1 MAEAVLSALMEVLF
15 HKTASQIFQK
25 NGLLGST
32 KKEML
37 NLQSTLS
44 TIQAVLQDAEDR
56 QMKEKALKNW
66 LVKLK
71 DIVYEADD
79 LLDEYMT
86 ELLRHKVVL
95 DDRETRYCVFHAV
108 NSLYLSGT
116 LIFLGYSMKLKLKQ
130 VVEKLD
136 LVANERAKFH
146 FRDVYEKRFSCERP
160 QSDSYVIESKI
171 LGRNKDKKN
180 IIKLLIGSDV
190 SVVSII
196 GIGGIGKTTV
206 AKLVYNDA
214 VVENSFDTRIW
225 VCVSEGFN
233 VKRLLKAIIES
244 GTGSSCNLVE
254 MDVIQRR
261 VQELILGKKFLL
273 VLDDVWD
280 DDHEKYERLKNL
292 VHNGLDGSKL
302 LVTTRNEKVA
312 LLMGTTNPYRLEGLS
327 DGDCWSLFQEL
338 AYKNRQKELLA
349 LEEVGKEIAKKCRGV
364 PLAAKAL
371 GSLMCLKNQKSEWS
385 FIRDCAMW
393 DLMGHEDGAGILSAL
408 KLSYEYLPTHLKQ
421 CFAYCSIFPKGYR
434 INKNTLIRLWMAEGF
449 VPSSESIPP
458 EEVGNGYFN
467 ELLWRSFFQN
477 VRRDFDGNIVEC
489 DMHDLVHDLAKSVGG
504 VDCLTTEFGK
514 EVIIPVA
521 TRHLSM
527 FGNEVVPKNPGM
539 LKSAQNLRSFLLL
552 DGQRNI
558 TKLSKSFFLS
568 FRSIRALDCSG
579 TSIKKLSNSIG
590 TLLHLRYLNLS
601 HTLLRTLPKS
611 ICCLLNLEALILKHC
626 NHLIELPA
634 EIRKLVNLRHL
645 DIYGC
650 TSLTMLPGGIGQM
663 RSLQTL
669 PVYIVSDAAASDIS
683 ELQRLD
689 LHGELMIKN
698 LENLSNEICAKNANL
713 KGKRHIRFLKL
724 IWAQVEEMETR
735 ENVERVVEGLQ
746 PNSDLRKLHLEGY
759 IGANFPSWLMT
770 TYLVNIVELSLLKC
784 HRCVELPQLEKL
796 PFLEVLT
803 VDGMDSAMYFCG
815 SSGGKD
821 SATHFASLKQLT
833 LRNMPCLLGWSVNED
848 HGILPRLKK
857 FTCEACPSLNNL
869 PYLPSLNSLEL
880 SDCSSELLAETAANV
895 TSLTHL
901 MISGFL
907 ELIHLPEGL
916 LKNNISLLSVEIR
929 DCPEIRSL
937 SSDLK
942 VLPCI
947 ESLSISNCKNLSSV
961 FDSCGLGTLK
971 SLSIHDCHNISLEK
985 GLQNLQFLQYASLS
999 DCGNLTTLPM
1009 PMQHLTSLQTL
1020 HIWSCS
1026 EMYMLP
1032 EWLGDLSSLREL
1044 ELWYCGKL
1052 SSLPES
1058 VKNLTKLQF
1067 LSIWGCPNLG
1077 LRCRKDVGEDWHKIK
1092 HVPFIKING
1101 PYIQAMTEYA
1111 AYIASPWGVSL
1122 PEPNLNAGCPLLK

>member
-15 HKTASQIFQK
+15 QKTASQIFQK

-130 VVEKLD
+130 VLEKLD

-146 FRDVYEKRFSCERP
+146 FRDVVYEKGFSCERP

-225 VCVSEGFN
+225 VCVSKGFN

-244 GTGSSCNLVE
+244 ATDSSCNLVE

-408 KLSYEYLPTHLKQ
+408 RLSYEYLPTHLKQ

-521 TRHLSM
+521 TRHLLM

-579 TSIKKLSNSIG
+579 TRIKKLSNSIG

-803 VDGMDSAMYFCG
+803 VDGMDSAMHFCG

-937 SSDLK
+937 SSELK

-1101 PYIQAMTEYA
+1101 PYIQAMTGY
-1111 AYIASPWGVSL
+1111 P
-1122 PEPNLNAGCPLLK
+1122 

>member
-15 HKTASQIFQK
+15 QKTASQIFQK

-146 FRDVYEKRFSCERP
+146 FRDVVYEKRFSCERP

-312 LLMGTTNPYRLEGLS
+312 LLVGTTNPYRLEGLS

-434 INKNTLIRLWMAEGF
+434 INKNTLIHLWMAEGF

-489 DMHDLVHDLAKSVGG
+489 DMHDLAKSVGG

-558 TKLSKSFFLS
+558 TKVSKSFFLS

-848 HGILPRLKK
+848 HGILPHLKK

-937 SSDLK
+937 SSELK

-947 ESLSISNCKNLSSV
+947 ESLSISNCKNLSSL

-971 SLSIHDCHNISLEK
+971 SLSIHGCHNISLEK

-1032 EWLGDLSSLREL
+1032 EWLRDLSSLREL

-1101 PYIQAMTEYA
+1101 PYIQAMTGY
-1111 AYIASPWGVSL
+1111 P
-1122 PEPNLNAGCPLLK
+1122 

>member
-1 MAEAVLSALMEVLF
+1 MAEALLSALMEVLF
-15 HKTASQIFQK
+15 QKTASQIFQK

-86 ELLRHKVVL
+86 ELLRHKVIL

-108 NSLYLSGT
+108 NSLYLNGA
-116 LIFLGYSMKLKLKQ
+116 LIILGYSMKLKLKE

-146 FRDVYEKRFSCERP
+146 FRDFVHQKGFSCERP

-214 VVENSFDTRIW
+214 VVESSFDTRIW

-338 AYKNRQKELLA
+338 AYKNRQKELFA

-408 KLSYEYLPTHLKQ
+408 RLSYEYLPTHLKQ

-539 LKSAQNLRSFLLL
+539 LKNAQKLRSFLLL

-579 TSIKKLSNSIG
+579 TRIKKLSNSIG

-626 NHLIELPA
+626 NHLKELPA

-869 PYLPSLNSLEL
+869 PYLPFLNSLEL

-937 SSDLK
+937 SSELK

-985 GLQNLQFLQYASLS
+985 GLQNLQLLQYASLS

-1032 EWLGDLSSLREL
+1032 EWLEDLSSLREL

-1077 LRCRKDVGEDWHKIK
+1077 SRCTKDVGEDWHKIK

-1101 PYIQAMTEYA
+1101 PYVQAMTGY
-1111 AYIASPWGVSL
+1111 P
-1122 PEPNLNAGCPLLK
+1122 

>member
-15 HKTASQIFQK
+15 QKTASQIFQK

-37 NLQSTLS
+37 NLQSTFS

-86 ELLRHKVVL
+86 ELLRHKVIL

-108 NSLYLSGT
+108 NSLYLNGT

-146 FRDVYEKRFSCERP
+146 FRDAVYEKGFSCERP

-180 IIKLLIGSDV
+180 IIKLLIGSDE

-408 KLSYEYLPTHLKQ
+408 RLSYEYLPTHLKQ

-477 VRRDFDGNIVEC
+477 VRRDFDGIIVEC

-579 TSIKKLSNSIG
+579 TRIKKLSNSIG

-713 KGKRHIRFLKL
+713 KGKRHIQFLKL

-937 SSDLK
+937 SSELK

-971 SLSIHDCHNISLEK
+971 SLSIHGCHNISLEK

-1044 ELWYCGKL
+1044 ELWYCRKL

-1067 LSIWGCPNLG
+1067 LSVWGCPNLG
-1077 LRCRKDVGEDWHKIK
+1077 SRCRNDVGEDWHKIK

-1101 PYIQAMTEYA
+1101 PYIQAMTGY
-1111 AYIASPWGVSL
+1111 P
-1122 PEPNLNAGCPLLK
+1122 

>member
-1 MAEAVLSALMEVLF
+1 
-15 HKTASQIFQK
+15 
-25 NGLLGST
+25 
-32 KKEML
+32 
-37 NLQSTLS
+37 
-44 TIQAVLQDAEDR
+44 
-56 QMKEKALKNW
+56 
-66 LVKLK
+66 
-71 DIVYEADD
+71 
-79 LLDEYMT
+79 
-86 ELLRHKVVL
+86 
-95 DDRETRYCVFHAV
+95 
-108 NSLYLSGT
+108 
-116 LIFLGYSMKLKLKQ
+116 MKLRLKE
-130 VVEKLD
+130 VGEKLD

-146 FRDVYEKRFSCERP
+146 FRDVVHQKGFSCERP

-171 LGRNKDKKN
+171 LGRNEDKES
-180 IIKLLIGSDV
+180 IIKLLIGSDM

-206 AKLVYNDA
+206 AKLVYNEA
-214 VVENSFDTRIW
+214 VVENYFDKRIW

-233 VKRLLKAIIES
+233 VKRLFKAIIES

-327 DGDCWSLFQEL
+327 DYDCWSLFQEL

-349 LEEVGKEIAKKCRGV
+349 FEEVGKEIAKKCRGV
-364 PLAAKAL
+364 PLVAKAL
-371 GSLMCLKNQKSEWS
+371 GSLMCLKNQKSEWY

-393 DLMGHEDGAGILSAL
+393 DLMGHEDGLGILSAL
-408 KLSYEYLPTHLKQ
+408 RLSYECLPTHLKQ

-434 INKNTLIRLWMAEGF
+434 INKNTLICLWMAEGF
-449 VPSSESIPP
+449 VPSSENMPP

-504 VDCLTTEFGK
+504 IDCLTTEFGK

-521 TRHLSM
+521 TRHLSV
-527 FGNEVVPKNPGM
+527 FGNEMVPKKRGM
-539 LKSAQNLRSFLLL
+539 LKNAQKLRSFLLL
-552 DGQRNI
+552 DGQRYI

-568 FRSIRALDCSG
+568 FKSIRALDCSG
-579 TSIKKLSNSIG
+579 SRIKKLSKSIG
-590 TLLHLRYLNLS
+590 TLSHLRYLNIS
-601 HTLLRTLPKS
+601 HTLLKTLPT
-611 ICCLLNLEALILKHC
+611 LILKHC
-626 NHLIELPA
+626 NHLTELPA
-634 EIRKLVNLRHL
+634 EIRRLVNLRHL

-650 TSLTMLPGGIGQM
+650 TSLTMLPGGVGQM

-669 PVYIVSDAAASDIS
+669 PIYIVSNVAASDIS

-689 LHGELMIKN
+689 IHGELMIKN

-713 KGKRHIRFLKL
+713 KGKKHIRFLKL

-735 ENVERVVEGLQ
+735 ENVERVVECLQ
-746 PNSDLRKLHLEGY
+746 PNSDLRRLHIEGY

-770 TYLVNIVELSLLKC
+770 IYLVYIVELSILKC
-784 HRCVELPQLEKL
+784 HRCVELPQLGKL

-803 VDGMDSAMYFCG
+803 VDGMDSAMYFCN
-815 SSGGKD
+815 SSSEKD

-833 LRNMPCLLGWSVNED
+833 LRNMPSLLGWSVNED

-857 FTCEACPSLNNL
+857 FTCEACPYLNNFPDL
-869 PYLPSLNSLEL
+869 PFLNSLEL
-880 SDCSSELLAETAANV
+880 SDCSSELLAATVAKV

-907 ELIHLPEGL
+907 ELLHFPEEL
-916 LKNNISLLSVEIR
+916 LKNNISLLSLEIR
-929 DCPEIRSL
+929 DCPEIQSL
-937 SSDLK
+937 SSELN
-942 VLPCI
+942 VLPCL

-961 FDSCGLGTLK
+961 LDCCGLETLK
-971 SLSIHDCHNISLEK
+971 SLSIHGCHNITLGK
-985 GLQNLQFLQYASLS
+985 GLQSLQFLQYASLS

-1009 PMQHLTSLQTL
+1009 TMQHLRSLQTL
-1020 HIWSCS
+1020 HLWSCS

-1032 EWLGDLSSLREL
+1032 EWLGDLISLREL
-1044 ELWYCGKL
+1044 ELWYCVNL
-1052 SSLPES
+1052 CSIPES
-1058 VKNLTKLQF
+1058 VKKLTKLQF

-1077 LRCRKDVGEDWHKIK
+1077 SRCRKDVGEDWPKIN

-1101 PYIQAMTEYA
+1101 PYIQAMTGNICILDQLLFLFKLKRSELF
-1111 AYIASPWGVSL
+1111 ILLLILFNMSL
-1122 PEPNLNAGCPLLK
+1122 GS

>member
-15 HKTASQIFQK
+15 QKIAPQIFPK
-25 NGLLGST
+25 NGLLAST

-44 TIQAVLQDAEDR
+44 TIQGVLQDAEDR

-86 ELLRHKVVL
+86 ELLRHKVIL
-95 DDRETRYCVFHAV
+95 DDQETRYCVFYAV
-108 NSLYLSGT
+108 SSLYLDGT
-116 LIFLGYSMKLKLKQ
+116 LLFLGYRMKLKLKE
-130 VVEKLD
+130 VGEKLD

-146 FRDVYEKRFSCERP
+146 FRDVVCQKSLSCERP

-171 LGRNKDKKN
+171 LGRNKDKEN
-180 IIKLLIGSDV
+180 IIKLLIESDV
-190 SVVSII
+190 SVVSIV

-225 VCVSEGFN
+225 VCVSEGFD

-254 MDVIQRR
+254 MDAIQRR
-261 VQELILGKKFLL
+261 VQQLMLGKKCLL
-273 VLDDVWD
+273 ILDDVWD

-312 LLMGTTNPYRLEGLS
+312 LLMGTTNPYHLEGLS
-327 DGDCWSLFQEL
+327 DGDCWSLFREL
-338 AYKNRQKELLA
+338 AYKNRQEELLA
-349 LEEVGKEIAKKCRGV
+349 LEEVGKEIAKKCKGV

-393 DLMGHEDGAGILSAL
+393 DLMGHDDGAGILSAL
-408 KLSYEYLPTHLKQ
+408 RLSYEYLPTHLKQ

-434 INKNTLIRLWMAEGF
+434 INKNTLICLWMAEGF
-449 VPSSESIPP
+449 VPSSESMPP
-458 EEVGNGYFN
+458 EELGNGYFN

-504 VDCLTTEFGK
+504 VDCLTIEFGK

-527 FGNEVVPKNPGM
+527 FGNEMVPKEPGM
-539 LKSAQNLRSFLLL
+539 LKSAQKLRSFLLL
-552 DGQRNI
+552 DGQRNV

-568 FRSIRALDCSG
+568 FKSIRALDCSG
-579 TSIKKLSNSIG
+579 SRIKKLSNSIG

-601 HTLLRTLPKS
+601 DTLLKTLPKS

-634 EIRKLVNLRHL
+634 ETRKLVNLRHL

-650 TSLTMLPGGIGQM
+650 TSLTMLPRGIGQM

-669 PVYIVSDAAASDIS
+669 PVYIVNNAAASDVS

-698 LENLSNEICAKNANL
+698 LENLSNEIYAKNVNL
-713 KGKRHIRFLKL
+713 KGKRHIRSLKL
-724 IWAQVEEMETR
+724 IWEQVEEMETR
-735 ENVERVVEGLQ
+735 ENVERVVESLQ
-746 PNSDLRKLHLEGY
+746 PNSDLRKLHIEGY

-770 TYLVNIVELSLLKC
+770 TYLVHIVELWLLKC
-784 HRCVELPQLEKL
+784 HRCVELPQLGKL

-803 VDGMDSAMYFCG
+803 VDEMDSAMYFCD
-815 SSGGKD
+815 SSGEKD
-821 SATHFASLKQLT
+821 WATNFASLKQLT
-833 LRNMPCLLGWSVNED
+833 VRNMPNLLGWSVNED
-848 HGILPRLKK
+848 HSILPCLKK
-857 FTCEACPSLNNL
+857 FMCEACPYLNNL
-869 PYLPSLNSLEL
+869 PDLPCLDSLEL
-880 SDCSSELLAETAANV
+880 SDCSSALLAVTAAKV

-901 MISGFL
+901 MISGL
-907 ELIHLPEGL
+907 GLLHLPEGL
-916 LKNNISLLSVEIR
+916 LKNNINLSSVEIR
-929 DCPEIRSL
+929 DCPEIQSL
-937 SSDLK
+937 SSELK
-942 VLPCI
+942 VLPCL
-947 ESLSISNCKNLSSV
+947 ESLSISNCNNLSSV
-961 FDSCGLGTLK
+961 LDSSGLGTLK
-971 SLSIHDCHNISLEK
+971 SLSIHGCPNINLEK
-985 GLQNLQFLQYASLS
+985 GLQSLQLLQYASLS
-999 DCGNLTTLPM
+999 ECENLTILPM
-1009 PMQHLTSLQTL
+1009 TMQHLTSLQTL
-1020 HIWSCS
+1020 HIWSCP

-1032 EWLGDLSSLREL
+1032 EWLGDLISLRDL
-1044 ELWYCGKL
+1044 ELWYCGNL

-1058 VKNLTKLQF
+1058 VKKLTKLQF

-1077 LRCRKDVGEDWHKIK
+1077 LRCRKDVGEDWHKIQ

-1101 PYIQAMTEYA
+1101 PYIQAMTGY
-1111 AYIASPWGVSL
+1111 P
-1122 PEPNLNAGCPLLK
+1122 

>member
-1 MAEAVLSALMEVLF
+1 MAEALLSALMEVLF
-15 HKTASQIFQK
+15 QKIASQIFQK
-25 NGLLGST
+25 IGILGST

-44 TIQAVLQDAEDR
+44 TIQAVLQDAEER

-66 LVKLK
+66 LMKLK

-95 DDRETRYCVFHAV
+95 DDRGTRYCVFHAV
-108 NSLYLSGT
+108 NSLYLNGS
-116 LIFLGYSMKLKLKQ
+116 LIFLGYSMKLKLKE
-130 VVEKLD
+130 VVEKLE

-146 FRDVYEKRFSCERP
+146 FRDVVYEKGFSCERP

-190 SVVSII
+190 SVVSIT

-214 VVENSFDTRIW
+214 VVESSFDTRIW

-292 VHNGLDGSKL
+292 VHSGLDGSKL

-393 DLMGHEDGAGILSAL
+393 DLMEHEDGAGILSAL
-408 KLSYEYLPTHLKQ
+408 RLSYEYLPTHLKQ

-434 INKNTLIRLWMAEGF
+434 INKNTLIHLWMAEGF

-504 VDCLTTEFGK
+504 VDCFTAELGK

-539 LKSAQNLRSFLLL
+539 LKSAQKLRSFLLL

-568 FRSIRALDCSG
+568 FRSIRALDCSS
-579 TSIKKLSNSIG
+579 TRIKKLSNSIG

-611 ICCLLNLEALILKHC
+611 ICCLLNLEALMLKHC

-724 IWAQVEEMETR
+724 RWAQVEEMETR

-815 SSGGKD
+815 SSGVKD

-833 LRNMPCLLGWSVNED
+833 LRNMPSLLGWSVNED
-848 HGILPRLKK
+848 HGVLPRLKK
-857 FTCEACPSLNNL
+857 LTCEACPHLNNL

-880 SDCSSELLAETAANV
+880 SDCSNELLAETAANI

-901 MISGFL
+901 MISGFF
-907 ELIHLPEGL
+907 ELILLPEGL
-916 LKNNISLLSVEIR
+916 LKNNKSLLSVEIR
-929 DCPEIRSL
+929 ECPEIQSL
-937 SSDLK
+937 SSELK

-947 ESLSISNCKNLSSV
+947 ESLSVSNCKNLSSV
-961 FDSCGLGTLK
+961 LDSCGLGTLK
-971 SLSIHDCHNISLEK
+971 SLSIHGCHNISLEK
-985 GLQNLQFLQYASLS
+985 GLQSLQFLQYASLS

-1009 PMQHLTSLQTL
+1009 PMKHLTSLQTL

-1058 VKNLTKLQF
+1058 VKKLTKLQF

-1077 LRCRKDVGEDWHKIK
+1077 SRCRKDVGEDWHKIK

-1101 PYIQAMTEYA
+1101 PYIQAMTGY
-1111 AYIASPWGVSL
+1111 P
-1122 PEPNLNAGCPLLK
+1122 

>member
-1 MAEAVLSALMEVLF
+1 MAETVLSALMEVLF
-15 HKTASQIFQK
+15 QKTASQIFQK

-86 ELLRHKVVL
+86 ELLRHKVIL

-108 NSLYLSGT
+108 NSLYLNGT
-116 LIFLGYSMKLKLKQ
+116 LIFLGYSMKLKLKE

-146 FRDVYEKRFSCERP
+146 FKDAVYEKGFSCERP

-171 LGRNKDKKN
+171 LGRNKDKNN
-180 IIKLLIGSDV
+180 IIKLLIGSDE

-338 AYKNRQKELLA
+338 AYKNRQNELLA

-408 KLSYEYLPTHLKQ
+408 RLSYEYLPTHLKQ

-434 INKNTLIRLWMAEGF
+434 INKNTLICLWMAEGF

-527 FGNEVVPKNPGM
+527 FGNEVVPKNPGI

-579 TSIKKLSNSIG
+579 TRIKKLSNSIG

-611 ICCLLNLEALILKHC
+611 ICCLLNLKTLILKHC

-698 LENLSNEICAKNANL
+698 LENMSNEICAKNANL

-937 SSDLK
+937 SSELK

-971 SLSIHDCHNISLEK
+971 SLSIHGCHNISLEK

-1032 EWLGDLSSLREL
+1032 EWLGDLCSLREL

-1067 LSIWGCPNLG
+1067 LSVWGCPNLG
-1077 LRCRKDVGEDWHKIK
+1077 SRCRKDVGEDWHKIK

-1101 PYIQAMTEYA
+1101 PYIQAMT
-1111 AYIASPWGVSL
+1111 G
-1122 PEPNLNAGCPLLK
+1122 N

>member
-15 HKTASQIFQK
+15 QKTASQIFQK

-32 KKEML
+32 KKEMS

-86 ELLRHKVVL
+86 ELLRHKVIL

-108 NSLYLSGT
+108 NSLYLNGT
-116 LIFLGYSMKLKLKQ
+116 LIFLGYSMKLKLKE

-146 FRDVYEKRFSCERP
+146 FRDVVYEKGFSCERP
-160 QSDSYVIESKI
+160 RSDSYVIESKI

-408 KLSYEYLPTHLKQ
+408 RLSYEYLPTHLKQ

-449 VPSSESIPP
+449 VPSSESISP

-477 VRRDFDGNIVEC
+477 VRRDFEGNIVEC

-579 TSIKKLSNSIG
+579 TRIKKLSNSIG

-937 SSDLK
+937 SSELK

-971 SLSIHDCHNISLEK
+971 SLSIHGCHSISLEK

-1067 LSIWGCPNLG
+1067 LSVWGCPNLG
-1077 LRCRKDVGEDWHKIK
+1077 SRCRKDVGEDWHKIK

-1101 PYIQAMTEYA
+1101 PYIQAMT
-1111 AYIASPWGVSL
+1111 G
-1122 PEPNLNAGCPLLK
+1122 N

>member
-15 HKTASQIFQK
+15 QKTASQIFQK

-86 ELLRHKVVL
+86 QLLRHKVIL

-108 NSLYLSGT
+108 NSLYLNGT

-146 FRDVYEKRFSCERP
+146 FRDVVYEKGFSCERP

-261 VQELILGKKFLL
+261 VQELIMGKKFLL

-408 KLSYEYLPTHLKQ
+408 RLSYEYLPTHLKQ

-434 INKNTLIRLWMAEGF
+434 INKNTLICLWMAEGF

-467 ELLWRSFFQN
+467 ELLWHSFFQN

-558 TKLSKSFFLS
+558 TNLSKSFFLS

-579 TSIKKLSNSIG
+579 TRIKKLSNSIG

-937 SSDLK
+937 SSELK

-961 FDSCGLGTLK
+961 FDSCRLGTLK
-971 SLSIHDCHNISLEK
+971 SLSIHGCHNISLEK

-1009 PMQHLTSLQTL
+1009 PMLHLTSLQTL

-1058 VKNLTKLQF
+1058 VKNLTKLQI

-1077 LRCRKDVGEDWHKIK
+1077 SRCRKDVGEDWHKIK

-1101 PYIQAMTEYA
+1101 PYIQAMTGY
-1111 AYIASPWGVSL
+1111 P
-1122 PEPNLNAGCPLLK
+1122 

>member
-15 HKTASQIFQK
+15 QKTASQIFQK

-146 FRDVYEKRFSCERP
+146 FRDVVYEKRFSCERP

-1101 PYIQAMTEYA
+1101 PYIQAMTGY
-1111 AYIASPWGVSL
+1111 P
-1122 PEPNLNAGCPLLK
+1122 

>member
-1 MAEAVLSALMEVLF
+1 MAETVLSALMEVLF
-15 HKTASQIFQK
+15 QKTASQIFQK

-86 ELLRHKVVL
+86 ELLRHKVIL
-95 DDRETRYCVFHAV
+95 DDRKTRYCVFHAV
-108 NSLYLSGT
+108 NSLYLNGT
-116 LIFLGYSMKLKLKQ
+116 LILLGYSMKLKLKQ

-146 FRDVYEKRFSCERP
+146 FRDVVYEKGFSCERP

-180 IIKLLIGSDV
+180 IIKLLIGSDE

-408 KLSYEYLPTHLKQ
+408 RLSYEYLPTHLKQ

-579 TSIKKLSNSIG
+579 TRIKKLSNSIG

-713 KGKRHIRFLKL
+713 KGKRHIQFLKL

-937 SSDLK
+937 LSELK

-971 SLSIHDCHNISLEK
+971 SLSIHGCHNISLEK
-985 GLQNLQFLQYASLS
+985 GLPNLQFLQYASLS

-1052 SSLPES
+1052 SFLPES

-1101 PYIQAMTEYA
+1101 PYIQAMT
-1111 AYIASPWGVSL
+1111 G
-1122 PEPNLNAGCPLLK
+1122 N

>member
-1 MAEAVLSALMEVLF
+1 ME
-15 HKTASQIFQK
+15 S
-25 NGLLGST
+25 
-32 KKEML
+32 
-37 NLQSTLS
+37 
-44 TIQAVLQDAEDR
+44 
-56 QMKEKALKNW
+56 
-66 LVKLK
+66 
-71 DIVYEADD
+71 
-79 LLDEYMT
+79 
-86 ELLRHKVVL
+86 
-95 DDRETRYCVFHAV
+95 
-108 NSLYLSGT
+108 
-116 LIFLGYSMKLKLKQ
+116 
-130 VVEKLD
+130 
-136 LVANERAKFH
+136 
-146 FRDVYEKRFSCERP
+146 
-160 QSDSYVIESKI
+160 
-171 LGRNKDKKN
+171 
-180 IIKLLIGSDV
+180 
-190 SVVSII
+190 
-196 GIGGIGKTTV
+196 
-206 AKLVYNDA
+206 
-214 VVENSFDTRIW
+214 SFDTRIW
-225 VCVSEGFN
+225 VCVSQGFN

-244 GTGSSCNLVE
+244 GTGTSCNLVE
-254 MDVIQRR
+254 MYVIQRR

-292 VHNGLDGSKL
+292 VHSGLDGSKL

-393 DLMGHEDGAGILSAL
+393 DLMEHEDGAGILSAL
-408 KLSYEYLPTHLKQ
+408 RVSYEYLPTHLKQ

-434 INKNTLIRLWMAEGF
+434 INKNTLIHLWMAEGF

-504 VDCLTTEFGK
+504 VDCFTAELGE

-527 FGNEVVPKNPGM
+527 FGNEVVPKNPSM
-539 LKSAQNLRSFLLL
+539 LKSAQKLRSIFLL
-552 DGQRNI
+552 DGQRHI
-558 TKLSKSFFLS
+558 TKLSESFFLS
-568 FRSIRALDCSG
+568 FRSIRALDCSS
-579 TSIKKLSNSIG
+579 TRIKKLSNSIG

-601 HTLLRTLPKS
+601 NTLLRTLPKS
-611 ICCLLNLEALILKHC
+611 ICCLLNLEALMLKHC

-713 KGKRHIRFLKL
+713 KGKRHIRILNL
-724 IWAQVEEMETR
+724 IWGQVEEMETR

-770 TYLVNIVELSLLKC
+770 TYLVSIVELSLLKC

-815 SSGGKD
+815 SSGVKD

-833 LRNMPCLLGWSVNED
+833 LRNMPSLRGWSVNED
-848 HGILPRLKK
+848 HGVLPRLKK
-857 FTCEACPSLNNL
+857 LTCEACPHLNNL

-880 SDCSSELLAETAANV
+880 SDCSNELLAETAANI

-907 ELIHLPEGL
+907 ELILLPEGL
-916 LKNNISLLSVEIR
+916 LKNNKSLLSVEIR
-929 DCPEIRSL
+929 ECPEIQSL
-937 SSDLK
+937 SSELK

-947 ESLSISNCKNLSSV
+947 KSLSVSNCKNLSSV
-961 FDSCGLGTLK
+961 LDSCGLGTLK
-971 SLSIHDCHNISLEK
+971 SLSIHGCHNISLEK
-985 GLQNLQFLQYASLS
+985 GLQSLQFLQYASLS

-1009 PMQHLTSLQTL
+1009 PMKHLTSLQTL

-1058 VKNLTKLQF
+1058 VKKLTKLQF

-1077 LRCRKDVGEDWHKIK
+1077 SRCRKDVGEDWHKIK

-1101 PYIQAMTEYA
+1101 PYIQAMTGY
-1111 AYIASPWGVSL
+1111 P
-1122 PEPNLNAGCPLLK
+1122 